1 VGTASPGGRLTM
13 KVGVNLLNWGPGVSP
28 DSLARWATLVE
39 ALGYHLVMI
48 SDHVAPTPDVA
59 AKYPAPLYDPFTT
72 LGWLASA
79 TRRVELG
86 TTVII
91 LPYRHPVQTAR
102 MAATVDRLSGGRF
115 IFGVGVGWAK
125 QEFEALG
132 VPFNRRGAISN
143 DYLAAIK
150 TLWTNDVASYAGP
163 FTSFKDVHTGP
174 RPLRSPHPPIW
185 VGGSSDAA
193 LRRAALYGDAW
204 HPNRIRMDWLRDTGL
219 PRLKAIAAAE
229 RKRAP
234 ALCPRIRLQ
243 LTDSPP
249 ADDQRLVGQGTLDQV
264 RKDLETLESLGA
276 EYVLLD
282 SSGDDPEATRHHEP
296 VWRMLTTLAEKVL
309 DLPQQ
314 TLR

>member
-1 VGTASPGGRLTM
+1 M

-28 DSLARWATLVE
+28 DALARWAALAE

-59 AKYPAPLYDPFTT
+59 AKYPAPIYDPFTT
-72 LGWLASA
+72 LGWLAGT
-79 TRRVELG
+79 TRTIELG

-102 MAATVDRLSGGRF
+102 VAATVDRLSGGRF
-115 IFGVGVGWAK
+115 IFGVGVGWS
-125 QEFEALG
+125 QLEFEALG
-132 VPFNRRGAISN
+132 VPFARRGAISN

-150 TLWTNDVASYAGP
+150 KLWTSDVASHAGP
-163 FTSFKDVHTGP
+163 FVSFTDVHTGP

-193 LRRAALYGDAW
+193 LRRAVRYGDAW
-204 HPNRIRMDWLRDTGL
+204 HPNRVRMDWLRDTGL
-219 PRLKAIAAAE
+219 PNITAIAAAE
-229 RKRAP
+229 SKPVP

-243 LTDSPP
+243 LTESSLP
-249 ADDQRLVGQGTLDQV
+249 DDQRLAGQGTLDQM
-264 RKDLETLESLGA
+264 RKDLEALESLGA
-276 EYVLLD
+276 AYVLLD
-282 SSGDDPEATRHHEP
+282 SAGDDPQATRHHEP

-309 DLPQQ
+309 DLSQQ